1 VKLFRTQSGPA
12 TAFVRIQTPKV
23 LPTSVL
29 ARHFRTWLVAASLPC
44 FAVGGPEQSAKGSPP
59 PQTAVLHAEGLV
71 HGFLVLCTLEGEA
84 LADGDMTQSAR
95 GDRVTNHLVFRFR
108 DSSLHDETVVFS
120 QHRNFH
126 VITYHLLQK
135 GPAFK
140 HPMELALDGSTGQ
153 VTVRYLEEDGK
164 EKTVTEVLK
173 LPSDIVNGIVPILLK
188 NIRTNLPQVAA
199 SIVAVTP
206 KPRLVK
212 LLISRE
218 GQDTFLIDS
227 TSRKAT
233 RYVVKAELGGVAGV
247 VAPIVGKQPPDTHIW
262 IFEGD
267 APTFVKSEGPLFVGG
282 PTWRIELIIPVWKN
296 R

>member
-1 VKLFRTQSGPA
+1 MPA
-12 TAFVRIQTPKV
+12 TGVV
-23 LPTSVL
+23 
-29 ARHFRTWLVAASLPC
+29 ARHFRTWLVAALLPG
-44 FAVGGPEQSAKGSPP
+44 FAVGGPKQTAKDSPP
-59 PQTAVLHAEGLV
+59 AQMPVLHAEGLV
-71 HGFLVLCTLEGEA
+71 HGFLVLRTLEGEA
-84 LADGDMTQSAR
+84 LADGDMTQFAR
-95 GDRVTNHLVFRFR
+95 GDRVTNHLVFHFK

-120 QHRNFH
+120 QRHNFR

-140 HPMELALDGSTGQ
+140 HPMEVSLDGLTGQ
-153 VTVRYLEEDGK
+153 VTVHYSEEDGK
-164 EKTVTEVLK
+164 EKTVSEVLK

-188 NIRTNLPQVAA
+188 NIRSNVPQVAA
-199 SIVAVTP
+199 SIVAPTP

-218 GQDTFLIDS
+218 GEDTFLIDS
-227 TSRKAT
+227 MSRKAT

-262 IFEGD
+262 IFEGA
-267 APTFVKSEGPLFVGG
+267 APAFVKSEGPLFVGG